1 MELATI
7 IIAAISIL
15 ALYLSI
21 DRKKQV
27 ENAAAH
33 TAEEDP
39 EYMEPLTLELIAKA
53 VRYNGYVPEIA
64 GKKVLFHVNGEEY
77 AIITGARNLLQ
88 FVKKRGLTT
97 EDDIHDLV
105 EQAALRASQNPFE
118 QVSVHGDEI
127 SFSSG
132 GIECRYG
139 GLKEN
144 LAAYLR
150 VIDYAISRFEE
161 QMDNL
166 IEERRKQSDR
176 GEIAPMANPLGF
188 NSDKNVVS

>member
-53 VRYNGYVPEIA
+53 VRCNGYVPEIS

-88 FVKKRGLTT
+88 FVKKRELTT
-97 EDDIHDLV
+97 EDDIHDIV

-118 QVSVHGDEI
+118 HVSVNGREI

-144 LAAYLR
+144 LGSYLR
-150 VIDYAISRFEE
+150 VIDFAISKFRE

-166 IEERRKQSDR
+166 LEEKRKQSDSE
-176 GEIAPMANPLGF
+176 EITPMTNPLGF
-188 NSDKNVVS
+188 KSDKTVLS